1 MTPGDRGCGEY
12 LTVDGAVLTAVV
24 ATADSGGQLCEP
36 ALDALRNT
44 LERTL
49 PGPGDTGGPAGVG
62 TLDGGDEATGADA
75 IRAVLLVSENKNF
88 CTGGN
93 VVAFAAADDPTL
105 EVRRQAEA
113 LHDCLRVMAA
123 SPVLVVAAVQGWAA
137 GAGMSLV
144 CQCDL
149 VVAGESTRLRPG
161 YPSLGFSPD
170 GGLTW
175 TLPRIVGSG
184 RAREILYTDRVV
196 EAQEALRLG
205 LVHRVVPDDEIRG
218 TATTLARR
226 VADGPTGAYGRI
238 KHLLAASAERAM
250 PEQLAAEATAV
261 AFGAGTAE
269 GREGVAAFLQRRPPR
284 FCRDGRCATDEPAAQ

>member
-1 MTPGDRGCGEY
+1 MTPTPDPESRY
-12 LTVDGAVLTAVV
+12 LSFDGGVLTAVI
-24 ATADSGGQLCEP
+24 ATADSGGSLCEP
-36 ALDALRNT
+36 GLAALRSA
-44 LERTL
+44 LQRSRR
-49 PGPGDTGGPAGVG
+49 DPAGG
-62 TLDGGDEATGADA
+62 AGDRGGDEGSEDGA

-93 VVAFAAADDPTL
+93 IAAFAAADDPAV

-113 LHDCLRVMAA
+113 LHACLEVMAA
-123 SPVLVVAAVQGWAA
+123 APVVVVAAVPGWAA

-175 TLPRIVGSG
+175 TLPRIVGTG

-196 EAQEALRLG
+196 EAREALALG
-205 LVHRVVPDDEIRG
+205 LVHRVVGDGEIR
-218 TATTLARR
+218 TAATDLARQI
-226 VADGPTGAYGRI
+226 ASGPTGAYGRI
-238 KHLLAASAERAM
+238 KGLLAGSPVHNMAR
-250 PEQLAAEATAV
+250 QLADEADAV
-261 AFGAGTAE
+261 SFGAGTAE
-269 GREGVAAFLQRRPPR
+269 GREGVAAFLQRRPAR
-284 FCRDGRCATDEPAAQ
+284 FG